1 MIYMGLSIVD
11 SSMISSTNTTR
22 LSTINDLFFPSLK
35 QISSLSVILTEL
47 LLIITSRRDVM
58 TSRII
63 LSLFALTLA
72 FSQGFAQTFSVEA
85 YKEFLDQNSSLSPEG
100 LESMHNAGLFKAG
113 AATTFSS
120 SAYAQEIDDV
130 FELTDY
136 EQSLINR
143 NGFMVSERLSYPSF
157 GEALHHVFI
166 KDLPVF
172 ISTDAIL
179 HAIHKSYDNILVSI
193 EEDLLIPNLDELLVG
208 MRNELPNIAQRYA
221 QSGEI
226 RRSLDDADV
235 YLTVALTLLSE
246 NPVNPVFQRNQA
258 TINELIEFIDAEQ
271 PVNHALFAETGRD
284 LDFSQM
290 TVRGHYTQSDEL
302 GRYFRTM
309 MWLGRTEIYLSKPKG
324 SQNPPSDDDVKRQT
338 LLGAILA
345 EAMRDGN
352 LSGVHEKIDRTLRF
366 MIGESDNVTPAN
378 MFELMSE
385 VGATQTSDLTADET
399 LLAFQTALANKP
411 YAGQRILSQILF
423 TDPSSPDKITPA
435 SAFMLFGQRFVI
447 DSYVMANVVYDKVAK
462 PKPRMLPSSLDV
474 LFALGND
481 AALHLLEPEMQ
492 QYRYAKQLA
501 GLRYLID
508 SYDSDF
514 WNATLYTG
522 WLGAIRTLNPPADRT
537 DLPRFMQTAAWW
549 QEKMNTQLASWAQL
563 RHDNL
568 LYAKQSYSG
577 GIGCSYPKGY
587 VEPIP
592 AFYDAVAIY
601 ASRGAEIFEE
611 MELVKVTKYFK
622 QLEETSRTL
631 EEIARK
637 ELAHETL
644 SEEEVTF
651 LQSTLSK
658 ETVGCGDVMYT
669 GWYPSLFY
677 GGDPGKEVIKKDLV
691 VADVHT
697 APTDEVGNMV
707 GWVVHVGTGFVN
719 MAIVTCTDEE
729 GNTTAYAGPVMSY
742 HEHTTTNFQRL
753 TDEDWGAS
761 YLEEHSDRPAW
772 TNIYLADKDGG
783 PRGETI
789 ALKTELSSVDEPI
802 SGRITETSL
811 NTQAF
816 PNPFKATTTISFTVP
831 PSHTGEEAVVS
842 IYDARGTV
850 VAELL
855 REDLPS
861 TSYLVQWDGTMT
873 TGQKA
878 ANGVYFYKVQ
888 VGRTQASGAIEL
900 MR

>member
-1 MIYMGLSIVD
+1 
-11 SSMISSTNTTR
+11 
-22 LSTINDLFFPSLK
+22 
-35 QISSLSVILTEL
+35 
-47 LLIITSRRDVM
+47 M
-58 TSRII
+58 TSRIL
-63 LSLFALTLA
+63 LSFFAFILA
-72 FSQGFAQTFSVEA
+72 FSQGFAQSFSVEA

-113 AATTFSS
+113 ASTTFSS
-120 SAYAQEIDDV
+120 ADYSEEIDAV

-136 EQSLINR
+136 EESLINR

-193 EEDLLIPNLDELLVG
+193 EEDLLIPNLNELLVG
-208 MRNELPNIAQRYA
+208 MRNELPKLDQRYA
-221 QSGEI
+221 QYEEI
-226 RRSLDDADV
+226 RTSLDDADV
-235 YLTVALTLLSE
+235 YLTVALRLLSKD
-246 NPVNPVFQRNQA
+246 PTFPVFQHNQA
-258 TINELIEFIDAEQ
+258 TVNTLMGLIDAES
-271 PVNHALFAETGRD
+271 PASFALFAETNRD

-290 TVRGHYTQSDEL
+290 TVRGHYTQSDRL

-309 MWLGRTEIYLSKPKG
+309 MWLGRTEIYLSETKG
-324 SQNPPSDDDVKRQT
+324 SQNPPTPADVKRQT
-338 LLGAILA
+338 IMSALLA

-352 LSGVHEKIDRTLRF
+352 LHSVHTEIDRTLRF

-378 MFELMSE
+378 MFGLMSE
-385 VGATQTSDLTADET
+385 VGATQASDFINDQK

-447 DSYVMANVVYDKVAK
+447 DSYVMANVVYDKVAT

-492 QYRYAKQLA
+492 EYRYATQLA

-592 AFYDAVAIY
+592 AFYDAVAVY
-601 ASRGAEIFEE
+601 ASRGAEIFDE
-611 MELVKVTKYFK
+611 MELKKVADYFK

-631 EEIARK
+631 EGIARK
-637 ELAHETL
+637 ELAHNALNED
-644 SEEEVTF
+644 EVAF

-677 GGDPGKEVIKKDLV
+677 GGDPGKEVIKKDLL

-697 APTDEVGNMV
+697 APTDAAGNMV
-707 GWVVHVGTGFVN
+707 GWVVHVGTGFVD
-719 MAIVTCTDEE
+719 MAIVTCSDEE
-729 GNTTAYAGPVMSY
+729 GNVTAYAGPVMSY

-753 TDEDWGAS
+753 TDEEWSAS
-761 YLEEHSDRPAW
+761 YMEEESDRPAW
-772 TNIYLADKDGG
+772 TNIYLAGKDGG

-789 ALKTELSSVDEPI
+789 ALKTELSSVDEPTT
-802 SGRITETSL
+802 GRTMEASL
-811 NTQAF
+811 STRAF
-816 PNPFKATTTISFTVP
+816 PNPFGTATTIGFAIP
-831 PSHTGEEAVVS
+831 PSLAGQEAVVS
-842 IYDARGTV
+842 IYDARGSIIT
-850 VAELL
+850 ELL
-855 REDLPS
+855 REELPS
-861 TSYLVQWDGTMT
+861 NSYLVRWDGTMT
-873 TGQKA
+873 DGQEA
-878 ANGVYFYKVQ
+878 SDGVYFYRVQ
-888 VGRTQASGAIEL
+888 VGATQASGAIEL
-900 MR
+900 IR